1 MIRNT
6 PLTRIFALTLALF
19 CGSNAWAQLR
29 IVTYNT
35 NTFGTEVGS
44 SNIRNARPE
53 VDVVLQAIGEEV
65 VNGIAR
71 PADIILLQEQQQP
84 DTTTQ
89 NLVGRLNSIYASHG
103 ITYARGFEVGN
114 TTSGNGLGTPNSSE
128 IRQSVIY
135 RTDSVSLISED
146 SFG

>member
-1 MIRNT
+1 MQ
-6 PLTRIFALTLALF
+6 AD
-19 CGSNAWAQLR
+19 
-29 IVTYNT
+29 IVI
-35 NTFGTEVGS
+35 E
-44 SNIRNARPE
+44 
-53 VDVVLQAIGEEV
+53 AIGEEL

-89 NLVGRLNSIYASHG
+89 DFLQRINAIYQSQG

-114 TTSGNGLGTPNSSE
+114 TTSGSGLGTPNPGE

-135 RTDSVSLISED
+135 RTDSVDLIFED
-146 SFG
+146 FIWRPFGRLDFSA